1 VAPGGV
7 AQARVARARLVQG
20 RVVRRSFAQVALALL
35 LGVLLAGAAL
45 AHGLRVSAQAEAEG
59 LRGQA
64 FYADGSPARDET
76 VTLFAGDAAQPQA
89 QARTDA
95 EGRFRLP
102 LTSAGRYRVVVD
114 GDEGHR
120 GEAAVVWA
128 PLAATAA
135 SGAEAAQIAA
145 AVRAE
150 VAPLREDI
158 ARLQARVR
166 LSDLVGG
173 IGLIVGAAGLL
184 AWWRARRGSR

>member
-1 VAPGGV
+1 MPPFPFH
-7 AQARVARARLVQG
+7 RLHTL
-20 RVVRRSFAQVALALL
+20 AALL
-35 LGVLLAGAAL
+35 LAAL
-45 AHGLRVSAQAEAEG
+45 LGLALPGSAAAHGLRVSAQAEADG

-76 VTLFAGDAAQPQA
+76 VALYAGEATQPQA

-95 EGRFRLP
+95 DGRFRLP
-102 LTSAGRYRVVVD
+102 LTQAGRYRVVVD

-120 GEAAVVWA
+120 AEAAIVWA
-128 PLAATAA
+128 PLAAA
-135 SGAEAAQIAA
+135 SGTASGPTLGAATTATVDAAQLAA

-158 ARLQARVR
+158 ARLQARIR

-173 IGLIVGAAGLL
+173 IGLIVGAVGLL
-184 AWWRARRGSR
+184 AWWRARRGLRG